1 MTTKPTKRDV
11 SNIPREGRYEWRD
24 AKTGK
29 FRGVE
34 IIRPARGPS
43 NTSVAEI
50 RRAIDMTHGGRKSK

>member
-1 MTTKPTKRDV
+1 MATKTTKRDGSSV
-11 SNIPREGRYEWRD
+11 PREGRYEWRD
-24 AKTGK
+24 EKTGK

-50 RRAIDMTHGGRKSK
+50 RRAVDMTHGGRKAK